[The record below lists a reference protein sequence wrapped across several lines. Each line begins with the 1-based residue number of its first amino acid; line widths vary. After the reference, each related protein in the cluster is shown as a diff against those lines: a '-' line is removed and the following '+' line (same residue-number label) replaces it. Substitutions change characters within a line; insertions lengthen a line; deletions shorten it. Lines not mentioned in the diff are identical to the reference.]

1 MLAIYFSRKPCLQ
14 ALIEIRTE
22 LAILNEEVLHIY
34 LTNNSLIITWSPLFL
49 QTCQCHL
56 NGAEHQQRILYN
68 NRQGIPKQETT
79 DAAID
84 KGTPNRIKHS
94 TIYQALDEGRDFGI
108 KNELSECEPKFEEKP
123 EGLGEKDPKALCYDH
138 PSIDN
143 KRTIP
148 SLLEIPKF
156 KLLGRKGSV
165 INEPVFDDS
174 LVLLDPCK

>member
-1 MLAIYFSRKPCLQ
+1 M
-14 ALIEIRTE
+14 
-22 LAILNEEVLHIY
+22 
-34 LTNNSLIITWSPLFL
+34 
-49 QTCQCHL
+49 
-56 NGAEHQQRILYN
+56 YN

-84 KGTPNRIKHS
+84 KGTPNRIQHS
-94 TIYQALDEGRDFGI
+94 TIYQALDDGRDFGI

-148 SLLEIPKF
+148 SLLEIPTF